1 MRPIQL
7 TINAFGPYR
16 GKVDLDFTSFGSSS
30 IFLVT
35 GPTGSGKT
43 TIFDALTYALFN
55 HASGQARELDM
66 LKSQFATD
74 EDFCF
79 VELTFEI
86 GQTIYRVKRSP
97 QQIGPGARV
106 KTREL
111 PAEVEFYKEDQ
122 LLATGRNANEAIKDL
137 LGLSFEQFRQ
147 IVMLPQGEF
156 RRLLQSNS
164 SEKEEIFRNIFGT
177 EHLQDFQEVL
187 KEKRKKLRDKFKTY
201 ETRLEQSLSSIAV
214 GEDSALTQAIEQV
227 DYEKILEILE
237 AWLSEGNKQLTATR
251 EEIKALSQTEKEQ
264 ETFIDLLKE
273 QETLEQAKKEL
284 AALEKEI
291 SEKKDALKLNQQAS
305 EVHKEQEAY
314 EKIVKEFTQIEADL
328 TENLEAQEKIQEEL
342 QILTQ
347 KNKETKEAEQQLD
360 TIRQE
365 IKKLEAEQEKFAERE
380 QKKQALDEKNIQLK
394 NTYQQIDVLEKMSG
408 KFVEEIKALTADLEK
423 IQTWREE
430 LTNAQKKQEEL
441 KETQNLLKQKIETLE
456 NILTRQAELA
466 TLLKENKTTSDQYQ
480 KAQKVYE
487 EARQQYFSNLAGV
500 LVGELEEEKP
510 CPVCGSVH
518 HPQPAPTLPDAINE
532 EELQEY
538 EAARDEQKA
547 LYTKNSAA
555 MEEKAKQ
562 LKAEEARLGVFEEDY
577 AEGLVFSQ
585 EKAEDVTEELAK
597 NKKHVERLEEKL
609 SQEQAWRKDLE
620 TAQTAAQENQLKL
633 TQEESNATN
642 MEEKI
647 EELEGLLKE
656 IDEHLHFSSAT
667 ELQTEIERQTATI
680 QRVQKEAETVRNE
693 LAEKTNQ
700 QTQTETSIAMLE
712 TQKQKN
718 KEAQAEQKEI
728 VDALLEKYS
737 LAEAIEIYLLNDETV
752 QAYQEEVK
760 QYEEEKLY
768 NTRQRKKIKEQLE
781 NTDDLGS
788 MVEIEENLS
797 KIKVEK
803 EALEDRRDAL
813 IAKNSKH
820 QNSLAEIK
828 TNYQESQKIY
838 KPLSI
843 YEELAEIANGSTKT
857 SYVSF
862 ERYVLSI
869 YFEEVLFAANQRFE
883 VMTSGRYE
891 LVRRKDR
898 IKGAGPEGLEID
910 VFDRYAGAT
919 RSVKT
924 LSGGETFKASLSLA
938 LGLSDVIQSEQGGV
952 HVDTLFI
959 DEGFG
964 TLDADSLE
972 MAIETLMELQSTG
985 RLIGVISHVDELKDR
1000 IPARIVVEN
1009 QQEGSHARIEVE

>member
-86 GQTIYRVKRSP
+86 GQAIYRVKRSP

-187 KEKRKKLRDKFKTY
+187 KEKRKNLRDKFKTY
-201 ETRLEQSLSSIAV
+201 ETRLEQSLSSVAV
-214 GEDSALTQAIEQV
+214 EEDPTLTQAIEQA
-227 DYEKILEILE
+227 DYEKILEIFE
-237 AWLSEGNKQLTATR
+237 AWLAEGNKQLTTAR
-251 EEIKALSQTEKEQ
+251 AEIKAFSQTEKEQ

-273 QETLEQAKKEL
+273 KETLEQAEKEL
-284 AALEKEI
+284 AALEEEV

-305 EVHKEQEAY
+305 EVHKEQKAY

-328 TENLEAQEKIQEEL
+328 SENLEAQKKIQEEL
-342 QILTQ
+342 QTLTQ
-347 KNKETKEAEQQLD
+347 RNKETKEAEQQLD
-360 TIRQE
+360 TVRQE
-365 IKKLEAEQEKFAERE
+365 IKKLETEQEKFIERE
-380 QKKQALDEKNIQLK
+380 QKKQALDEKNSQLK
-394 NTYQQIDVLEKMSG
+394 NIDQQVAAFEKTSE
-408 KFVEEIKALTADLEK
+408 KFTEEIKVLTADLEK

-430 LTNAQKKQEEL
+430 LTSAQKKQEEL

-456 NILTRQAELA
+456 NILTLQAELA
-466 TLLKENKTTSDQYQ
+466 SLLQENKTTSEQYQ

-518 HPQPAPTLPDAINE
+518 HPQPAPTLPDAITE

-538 EAARDEQKA
+538 EAARDERKA
-547 LYTKNSAA
+547 LYTKKSAA
-555 MEEKAKQ
+555 IEEKAKQ
-562 LKAEEARLGVFEEDY
+562 LKVEEARLGVFEEDY
-577 AEGLVFSQ
+577 EEGLTSSQ
-585 EKAEDVTEELAK
+585 EEAEDVTEKLAE
-597 NKKHVERLEEKL
+597 NKEHVEHLEEKL

-620 TAQTAAQENQLKL
+620 TAQTAAQENQLKF
-633 TQEESNATN
+633 TQEKSNAIN
-642 MEEKI
+642 MKEKI
-647 EELEGLLKE
+647 EELEAELKE
-656 IDEHLHFSSAT
+656 IDENLHFSSAA
-667 ELQTEIERQTATI
+667 ELQTEIEQQTATI

-718 KEAQAEQKEI
+718 KEAQTEQKAA

-737 LAEAIEIYLLNDETV
+737 FAEAIETYLLSDETV
-752 QAYQEEVK
+752 QTYEKEVK

-768 NTRQRKKIKEQLE
+768 TTRQLTKIKEQLE
-781 NTDDLGS
+781 STDDLGS
-788 MVEIEENLS
+788 MAEIEENLS

-813 IAKNSKH
+813 IAENSKH

-828 TNYQESQKIY
+828 ANYQESQKIY

-1000 IPARIVVEN
+1000 IPSRIVVEN

>member
-86 GQTIYRVKRSP
+86 GQAIYRVKRSP

-122 LLATGRNANEAIKDL
+122 LLATGRNANESIKDL

-187 KEKRKKLRDKFKTY
+187 KEKRKNLRDKFKTY
-201 ETRLEQSLSSIAV
+201 ETRLEQSLASIAV
-214 GEDSALTQAIEQV
+214 EEDTALTQAIEQA
-227 DYEKILEILE
+227 DYGKVLEILE
-237 AWLSEGNKQLTATR
+237 AWLAEGNKKLATTR
-251 EEIKALSQTEKEQ
+251 AEIKTFSQTEKEH

-273 QETLEQAKKEL
+273 QEVLEQAEKEL
-284 AALEKEI
+284 ATLEKEI
-291 SEKKDALKLNQQAS
+291 SEKKDALKLNQQATD
-305 EVHKEQEAY
+305 VHKEQKAY
-314 EKIVKEFTQIEADL
+314 EKIVKEFTQIEANL
-328 TENLEAQEKIQEEL
+328 SENLEAQKKIQEEL
-342 QILTQ
+342 QTLTQ

-360 TIRQE
+360 TVRQE
-365 IKKLEAEQEKFAERE
+365 IKKLEVEQEKFAERE
-380 QKKQALDEKNIQLK
+380 QKKQALDEKNSQLK
-394 NTYQQIDVLEKMSG
+394 NIDQQLATLEKTSE
-408 KFVEEIKALTADLEK
+408 KFAEEIKALTADLEK

-430 LTNAQKKQEEL
+430 LANAQKKQEEL
-441 KETQNLLKQKIETLE
+441 KESKTLLQKKIETLE
-456 NILTRQAELA
+456 NILTLQAELA
-466 TLLKENKTTSDQYQ
+466 TLLKENKTTSEQYQ
-480 KAQKVYE
+480 KAQKEYE

-500 LVGELEEEKP
+500 LVGELEEEKT

-518 HPQPAPTLPDAINE
+518 HPQPALISPDAITE

-538 EAARDEQKA
+538 EAARDERKA
-547 LYTKNSAA
+547 LYTKKSAA

-562 LKAEEARLGVFEEDY
+562 LKVEEARLGVFEEDY
-577 AEGLVFSQ
+577 EEGLTSSQ
-585 EKAEDVTEELAK
+585 EEAGDVTEKLAE
-597 NKKHVERLEEKL
+597 NKEYVEHLEEKL

-633 TQEESNATN
+633 TQEKSNATN

-647 EELEGLLKE
+647 EELEVELKE
-656 IDEHLHFSSAT
+656 IDENLHFSSAA
-667 ELQTEIERQTATI
+667 ELQTEIEQQTATI

-700 QTQTETSIAMLE
+700 QIQTETSIAMLE
-712 TQKQKN
+712 TQKEKN
-718 KEAQAEQKEI
+718 KEAQTEQKET

-737 LAEAIEIYLLNDETV
+737 FAEAIETYLLSDETV
-752 QAYQEEVK
+752 QTYEKEVK

-768 NTRQRKKIKEQLE
+768 TTRQLTKIKEQLE
-781 NTDDLGS
+781 STDDLGS
-788 MVEIEENLS
+788 MTEIEENLS

-813 IAKNSKH
+813 IAENSKH

-828 TNYQESQKIY
+828 ANYQESQKIY

-883 VMTSGRYE
+883 VMPAP
-891 LVRRKDR
+891 VRML
-898 IKGAGPEGLEID
+898 PQL
-910 VFDRYAGAT
+910 
-919 RSVKT
+919 
-924 LSGGETFKASLSLA
+924 
-938 LGLSDVIQSEQGGV
+938 
-952 HVDTLFI
+952 
-959 DEGFG
+959 
-964 TLDADSLE
+964 
-972 MAIETLMELQSTG
+972 
-985 RLIGVISHVDELKDR
+985 
-1000 IPARIVVEN
+1000 P
-1009 QQEGSHARIEVE
+1009 

>member
-86 GQTIYRVKRSP
+86 GQAIYRVKRSP

-122 LLATGRNANEAIKDL
+122 LLATGRNANESIKDL

-187 KEKRKKLRDKFKTY
+187 KEKRKNLRDKFKTY
-201 ETRLEQSLSSIAV
+201 ETRLEQSLASIAV
-214 GEDSALTQAIEQV
+214 EEDTALTQAIEQA
-227 DYEKILEILE
+227 DYGKVLEILE
-237 AWLSEGNKQLTATR
+237 AWLAEGNKKLATTR
-251 EEIKALSQTEKEQ
+251 AEIKTFSQTEKEH

-273 QETLEQAKKEL
+273 QEVLEQAEKEL
-284 AALEKEI
+284 ATLEKEI
-291 SEKKDALKLNQQAS
+291 SEKKDALKLNQQAT
-305 EVHKEQEAY
+305 EVHKEQKAY

-380 QKKQALDEKNIQLK
+380 QKKQALDEKNTQLK
-394 NTYQQIDVLEKMSG
+394 NTYQQIDVLEKTSG

-518 HPQPAPTLPDAINE
+518 HPQPAPTLPDAISE

-620 TAQTAAQENQLKL
+620 TTQTAAQENQLKL
-633 TQEESNATN
+633 TQEKSNATN

-667 ELQTEIERQTATI
+667 ELQSEIERQTATI

-700 QTQTETSIAMLE
+700 QTQTETSIAILE

-737 LAEAIEIYLLNDETV
+737 LAEAIETYLLNDETV
-752 QAYQEEVK
+752 QAYQEKVK

-781 NTDDLGS
+781 NTEDLAS